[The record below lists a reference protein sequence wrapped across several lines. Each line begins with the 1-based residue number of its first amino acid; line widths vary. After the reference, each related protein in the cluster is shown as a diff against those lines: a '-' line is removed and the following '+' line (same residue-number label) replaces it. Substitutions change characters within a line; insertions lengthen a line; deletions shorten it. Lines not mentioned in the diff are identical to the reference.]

1 MLVSVAG
8 FCGLLPYFL
17 FAIPYL
23 LFPICYCDVLIG
35 DTP

>member
-1 MLVSVAG
+1 MLVSMARFG
-8 FCGLLPYFL
+8 GLLSDFL
-17 FAIPYL
+17 L